1 MSSLIFSKALE
12 SGCRTLL
19 ALFARGW
26 GFWVGGA
33 ILEDLYH
40 GIVSPNSDTNCP
52 WLSGRAKPR
61 RGLARLIGRRS
72 ARLLMGSVPSD
83 RILFHDDI
91 HPHPG
96 MNAAL
101 EVMHSLRQSHDLN
114 RAALQKARPGYRN
127 APKTSSAFRYR
138 RLATVERWNEASAES
153 RDFRKRVR
161 LSALVGDAD
170 HGSFLDMQGV
180 WLEIPVGVGS
190 SSRSLGKKVG

>member
-1 MSSLIFSKALE
+1 
-12 SGCRTLL
+12 
-19 ALFARGW
+19 
-26 GFWVGGA
+26 
-33 ILEDLYH
+33 
-40 GIVSPNSDTNCP
+40 
-52 WLSGRAKPR
+52 
-61 RGLARLIGRRS
+61 
-72 ARLLMGSVPSD
+72 MGSVPSD